1 MLENVGVAN
10 ADGPIANE
18 PAADFAIGP
27 PER

>member
-18 PAADFAIGP
+18 PAVAFAIGLSG
-27 PER
+27 